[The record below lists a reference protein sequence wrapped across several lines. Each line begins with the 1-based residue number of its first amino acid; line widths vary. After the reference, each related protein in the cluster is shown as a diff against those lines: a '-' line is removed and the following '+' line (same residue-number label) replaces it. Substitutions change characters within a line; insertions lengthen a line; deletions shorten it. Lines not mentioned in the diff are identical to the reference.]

1 MVVDEKQLELLFEEF
16 LVKNG
21 LVPQVTKDREE
32 LKLLQDWT
40 EMFNGLVKEFNERVD
55 EVSKKGRLD
64 DIRRNDRR
72 SLLSELDTFETRM
85 NFIKKELIRK
95 LEENK

>member
-85 NFIKKELIRK
+85 NFIKKELTRK

>member
-40 EMFNGLVKEFNERVD
+40 KMFNGLVKEFNERVD
-55 EVSKKGRLD
+55 EISKKGRLD

-85 NFIKKELIRK
+85 NFIKKELTRK